1 MFEFFLKSYRCGI
14 LDFCGVEVIIKN
26 DINKVS
32 GKEGFR
38 MYDNGLFKNK
48 DIISKHSNILKG
60 VIIGKKSWGLWV
72 NQWSDGIV
80 DWTFTLDEIL
90 EQFKENN
97 IEIPKP
103 LYDDFINRIEK
114 KKIRRNELYL
124 KELKKQKCQKNI

>member
-14 LDFCGVEVIIKN
+14 LDFCGVEVNVKY
-26 DINKVS
+26 DIDEVS

-38 MYDNGLFKNK
+38 MYDNGLFKHK

-72 NQWSDGIV
+72 NEWSDGIV
-80 DWTFTLDEIL
+80 DWTFTLGEIL

-103 LYDDFINRIEK
+103 LYDDFLNRIEK
-114 KKIRRNELYL
+114 KKRIRNELYL
-124 KELKKQKCQKNI
+124 KELKNK